1 MAEINIQK
9 KKTPIW
15 PWILLILII
24 IIAAAVFFMNREDRD
39 EDYDPAERDT
49 IGYSDRYQVDT
60 ISSSPFSEY
69 VRDSSQMIDENNE
82 RYVKRSFALLADE
95 MRDVFQNDTINGQPA
110 RQKIDSLVNQ
120 ARSINAEQMQLN
132 GERVRY
138 AAQTA
143 AEIITSLQTNR
154 YRTTDT
160 ERNEIR
166 KAADNIVSNKPVKD
180 QQNEIK
186 EFFEKTANFLE
197 RVRSEGLEV

>member
-1 MAEINIQK
+1 
-9 KKTPIW
+9 
-15 PWILLILII
+15 
-24 IIAAAVFFMNREDRD
+24 
-39 EDYDPAERDT
+39 
-49 IGYSDRYQVDT
+49 
-60 ISSSPFSEY
+60 
-69 VRDSSQMIDENNE
+69 
-82 RYVKRSFALLADE
+82 

-143 AEIITSLQTNR
+143 AEIITSLQANR
-154 YRTTDT
+154 YRTLDS
-160 ERNEIR
+160 ERNEIK
-166 KAADNIVSNKPVKD
+166 KAADNIVPNKPVKD

-197 RVRSEGLEV
+197 RAKNESLEV

>member
-15 PWILLILII
+15 PWILLVLII
-24 IIAAAVFFMNREDRD
+24 VIAAAVYFMNREDRD

-49 IGYSDRYQVDT
+49 IGYSDRYQADT
-60 ISSSPFSEY
+60 ISASPFSEY

-110 RQKIDSLVNQ
+110 RQKIDSLINQ

-143 AEIITSLQTNR
+143 AEIITSLQANR
-154 YRTTDT
+154 YRTLDS
-160 ERNEIR
+160 ERNEIK
-166 KAADNIVSNKPVKD
+166 KAADNIVPNKPVKD

-197 RVRSEGLEV
+197 RAKNESLEV

>member
-15 PWILLILII
+15 PWILLVLII
-24 IIAAAVFFMNREDRD
+24 VIAAAVYFMNREDRD

-49 IGYSDRYQVDT
+49 IGYSDRYQADT
-60 ISSSPFSEY
+60 ISASPFSEY

-110 RQKIDSLVNQ
+110 RQKIDSLINQ

-138 AAQTA
+138 AARTA
-143 AEIITSLQTNR
+143 ADIITSLQTNR
-154 YRTTDT
+154 YRTTGYRT
-160 ERNEIR
+160 
-166 KAADNIVSNKPVKD
+166 K
-180 QQNEIK
+180 
-186 EFFEKTANFLE
+186 
-197 RVRSEGLEV
+197 